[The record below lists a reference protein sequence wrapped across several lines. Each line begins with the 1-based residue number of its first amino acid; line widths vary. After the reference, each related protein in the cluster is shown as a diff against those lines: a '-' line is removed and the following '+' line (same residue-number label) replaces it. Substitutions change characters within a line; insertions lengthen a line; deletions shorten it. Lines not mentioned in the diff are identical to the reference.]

1 MSKNT
6 SGLTA
11 RARAKANYSHHDQFG
26 SAGFEPPMATSN
38 GSGPLESSLPQLA
51 PHETKLVELASS
63 GSTRGLSLSEKES
76 QILELYDRIHEQQLE
91 EALLRQG
98 K

>member
-1 MSKNT
+1 
-6 SGLTA
+6 
-11 RARAKANYSHHDQFG
+11 
-26 SAGFEPPMATSN
+26 MATSN
-38 GSGPLESSLPQLA
+38 GNGALDSSLPQLE